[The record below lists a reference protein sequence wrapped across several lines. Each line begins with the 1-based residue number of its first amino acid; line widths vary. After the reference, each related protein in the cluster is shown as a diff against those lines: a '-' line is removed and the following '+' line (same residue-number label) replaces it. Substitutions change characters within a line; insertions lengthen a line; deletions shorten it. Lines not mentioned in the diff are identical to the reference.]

1 MSDPIEVLVIETG
14 VANIASML
22 AALKRLGAHA
32 TLTKDAQ
39 AIEAARAVVLPG
51 VGAFG
56 AGMARLHEL
65 GLIDAL
71 KARHERD
78 LSTLCVCLGL
88 QLLSQRS
95 QESPGVEG
103 IGILD
108 TQVVR
113 FTTQEL
119 LIPQLGWNHV
129 EPAAGCELLTPGYA
143 YFANSFH
150 LEHAPAGW
158 QAAYSEHGERF
169 VSAIERGQWL
179 ACQFHPEL
187 SGQWGLELMRRWLE
201 RAQAPQQRG

>member
-1 MSDPIEVLVIETG
+1 MPDQIEVLVIETG

-22 AALKRLGAHA
+22 AALERLGARA

-39 AIEAARAVVLPG
+39 AIQEAKAVVLPG

-65 GLIDAL
+65 GLVDAI
-71 KARHERD
+71 KARHEQD

-88 QLLSQRS
+88 QLLSQQS

-108 TQVVR
+108 TQVVH
-113 FTTQEL
+113 FTTQTL

-129 EPAAGCELLTPGYA
+129 QPQEGCALLEPGYA
-143 YFANSFH
+143 YFANSYH
-150 LEHAPAGW
+150 LEQAPTGW
-158 QAAYSEHGERF
+158 SVAYSEHGERF
-169 VSAIERGQWL
+169 VSAIERGRWL

-187 SGQWGLELMRRWLE
+187 SGKWGLELMRRWLDRANMPQE
-201 RAQAPQQRG
+201 RG